1 MTQAGIEHNYGLLK
15 PRHRSKQLQECTINV
30 ALRVMLRIHS
40 QSFYLFVFYVWV
52 SFYHSPAQCNSVV
65 SLFGLPEF
73 LGTTLDVAPRSSLRK
88 LHFLSRFPQF
98 LSTKS
103 NSVPTQCKSLHQ
115 DAVRWNTVYS
125 RRAHHV
131 DWTWLAGHQKGL
143 TNEVPLGDT
152 WSLCWLL
159 MAFLDEEHRWQ
170 KEVQRVIIHRGCCI
184 KSHWLQGH
192 SQLLL
197 AAFWLRH
204 TYSIDDNF
212 YQKKWIHISKKLRN
226 MAHQK
231 FYVSYSRTC
240 IKRM

>member
-15 PRHRSKQLQECTINV
+15 PRHRSKQLQECKINV

-52 SFYHSPAQCNSVV
+52 SSYHSPAQCNSVV

-170 KEVQRVIIHRGCCI
+170 KEDQRVIIHWGCYI
-184 KSHWLQGH
+184 KSH
-192 SQLLL
+192 
-197 AAFWLRH
+197 
-204 TYSIDDNF
+204 
-212 YQKKWIHISKKLRN
+212 
-226 MAHQK
+226 
-231 FYVSYSRTC
+231 
-240 IKRM
+240 

>member
-1 MTQAGIEHNYGLLK
+1 MRHNGYLRKRLCAGTRLSSVGLRLRVGVLLLLPCGVLTLSRPPPSEGCQVLSKACSQSLARRGTVRVTCHNTMTQAGIEHNYGLLK

-115 DAVRWNTVYS
+115 DAVR
-125 RRAHHV
+125 
-131 DWTWLAGHQKGL
+131 
-143 TNEVPLGDT
+143 
-152 WSLCWLL
+152 
-159 MAFLDEEHRWQ
+159 
-170 KEVQRVIIHRGCCI
+170 
-184 KSHWLQGH
+184 
-192 SQLLL
+192 
-197 AAFWLRH
+197 
-204 TYSIDDNF
+204 
-212 YQKKWIHISKKLRN
+212 
-226 MAHQK
+226 
-231 FYVSYSRTC
+231 
-240 IKRM
+240 

>member
-1 MTQAGIEHNYGLLK
+1 MRHHGYLRKRLCARTRLSSVGLRLRVGVLLLLPCGVLTLSRPPPSEGRQVLRKACSQPLARGTVRVTCHNTMTQAGIEHNYGLLK
-15 PRHRSKQLQECTINV
+15 PRHRSKQLQECKINV

-115 DAVRWNTVYS
+115 DAVR
-125 RRAHHV
+125 
-131 DWTWLAGHQKGL
+131 
-143 TNEVPLGDT
+143 
-152 WSLCWLL
+152 
-159 MAFLDEEHRWQ
+159 
-170 KEVQRVIIHRGCCI
+170 
-184 KSHWLQGH
+184 
-192 SQLLL
+192 
-197 AAFWLRH
+197 
-204 TYSIDDNF
+204 
-212 YQKKWIHISKKLRN
+212 
-226 MAHQK
+226 
-231 FYVSYSRTC
+231 
-240 IKRM
+240 